1 MIRYLNTRTNYGVE
15 TVETL
20 DRKDFE
26 SGRAF
31 KAELKRPI
39 NECAK
44 GGGYASVCIAK
55 MCKVNYKF

>member
-1 MIRYLNTRTNYGVE
+1 MIRYLNTKTNYGVE

-31 KAELKRPI
+31 KAELKRLI
-39 NECAK
+39 NEYAIAGMQVYLSQRCAK
-44 GGGYASVCIAK
+44 
-55 MCKVNYKF
+55 